1 MAARS
6 VPSDSVS
13 LPIQARELALCGTL
27 GAAALLLPTLAHVL
41 RFWPLF
47 MPMHIPLLSLGF
59 LVRPLP
65 AAVTAAL
72 VPIISGA
79 ATGMPSF
86 YPPIAIFMCVELATM
101 AGLASIL
108 YRVWPRSKRGLA
120 IRVWILTLVMVI
132 GRAVY
137 IGQVYVFSAFVK
149 LPAGFMA
156 GLSFVSG
163 WPGMILMLVAIPS
176 TVGLMEANRPQQ
188 LD

>member
-1 MAARS
+1 MAPKS
-6 VPSDSVS
+6 GPSDPAS
-13 LPIQARELALCGTL
+13 LPIQVRELALCGTL
-27 GAAALLLPTLAHVL
+27 GAAGLLLPILAHAV

-59 LVRPLP
+59 LVRPMP
-65 AAVTAAL
+65 AALTAAL
-72 VPIISGA
+72 VPVISGA
-79 ATGMPSF
+79 ATGMPPF
-86 YPPIAIFMCVELATM
+86 YPPIALFMSVELATM
-101 AGLASIL
+101 AGLVSIL
-108 YRVWPRSKRGLA
+108 YRVWPRSRRGLA
-120 IRVWILTLVMVI
+120 TRIWILILVIVI

-176 TVGLMEANRPQQ
+176 AVGLMEANRPEQH
-188 LD
+188 D